1 MSFPLFQIHHPFYVT
16 VRFVVAVVVV
26 VFWEVV
32 ADRHV
37 RVVVVD
43 CIEVFYRLLKH
54 MLVEVCYAL
63 GALQNLLKA
72 MCYC

>member
-1 MSFPLFQIHHPFYVT
+1 MPFPQFQIHHIWTAMMF
-16 VRFVVAVVVV
+16 AVIV

-32 ADRHV
+32 VDRHV

-54 MLVEVCYAL
+54 MLVEVYYAL
-63 GALQNLLKA
+63 GALQNLIKA